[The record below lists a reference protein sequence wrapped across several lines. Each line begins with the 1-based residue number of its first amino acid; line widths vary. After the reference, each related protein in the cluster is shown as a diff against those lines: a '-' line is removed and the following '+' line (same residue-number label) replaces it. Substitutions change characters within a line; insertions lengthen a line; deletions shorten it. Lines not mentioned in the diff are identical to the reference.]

1 MAFSPQ
7 QTNRQI
13 SRFTINTSNIN
24 QFYQDVQN
32 AQLGENWP
40 VVYLLHNDN
49 YNMSGI
55 NRKLLYIGETTSAA
69 RRMMEH
75 FAASNTNY
83 HARAKLDVAH
93 IIFDQ
98 TFNKSAILDIEQE
111 LIHMFSADS
120 SKYEL
125 QNRNDGQSSQH
136 QYYDRD
142 QYITSLREI
151 WEELRKNP
159 INMAIDSFD
168 KVRNSNLFKYSPFT
182 ALTPQQ
188 NKVCEQIVDSLIDA
202 ICNGKDYNAVISGV
216 AGTGKTVV
224 LIKVLSELMHI
235 ANSPVV
241 TQAPAPASSFPTS
254 PKSSVEFNDD
264 EENSDKEQARQIK
277 ASRLK
282 SAIPNG
288 LKLAYV
294 VPLSELLQ
302 PFKNVIKA
310 VCGDDSIVKCATE
323 VANTPGQFDVIFID
337 ESHRLGTI
345 NKFGTNKN
353 PYKLACINSLGVSY
367 TPGMKNPPTELDWV
381 DKKSK
386 CCVYVYDEG
395 QKVRSHNSIEHVD
408 FDRIVLRKPFTDQ
421 YVLTAQ
427 MRCKAGDKYVKFL
440 DDLFNNT
447 ITGSTPLPPWK
458 GYDLRVYD
466 DEAQMVKDINTYNNL
481 GNCGL
486 SRVVAGYG
494 WKWVTMGK
502 KRKKIRSLTKS
513 QWDIHINGNDYFWNE
528 KNGNFIFKAD
538 SEEIGCV
545 HTVQGFDLNY
555 VGIIFGPEIKYDPTK
570 GFSIDKTHIFDSGV
584 KTKDKAQLLELTLRA
599 YKVMME
605 RGIRG
610 CYVYACDPGLQM
622 YLKKNIPSP
631 AAALKNL
638 EMTVNSGISKLTG
651 LDISSNGMKISGNK
665 VELNKV
671 EVDAIISGNGG
682 GIGSIKTV
690 TIDGK
695 SYEVTG
701 SQISK
706 DGDYYVISIN

>member
-1 MAFSPQ
+1 MAFTHQ
-7 QTNRQI
+7 QTNRSI

-24 QFYQDVQN
+24 QFYQAVQN
-32 AQLGENWP
+32 ARLGENWP
-40 VVYLLHNDN
+40 VVYLLHNDHFN
-49 YNMSGI
+49 VGASI
-55 NRKLLYIGETTSAA
+55 NQKLLYIGETTSAF

-75 FAASNTNY
+75 FSVSNTNY
-83 HARAKLDVAH
+83 PERAKLDVAH

-136 QYYDRD
+136 QYYERD
-142 QYITSLREI
+142 QYITSLRDI
-151 WEELRKNP
+151 WEDLRKSP
-159 INMAIDSFD
+159 INMAVDSFD
-168 KVRNSNLFKYSPFT
+168 EVRNSNLFKYSPYT

-188 NKVCEQIVDSLIDA
+188 KKVCEQIVNSLIDA
-202 ICNGKDYNAVISGV
+202 ICNGKDFNAVISGV

-235 ANSPVV
+235 ANSPVA
-241 TQAPAPASSFPTS
+241 TPLPASSS
-254 PKSSVEFNDD
+254 PVSPSSPPKFNDD
-264 EENSDKEQARQIK
+264 EENFGQALTRQIK

-282 SAIPNG
+282 AAKPNG
-288 LKLAYV
+288 LKIAYV

-310 VCGDDSIVKCATE
+310 VYGDDSIVKCATE
-323 VANTPGQFDVIFID
+323 VANTPGQYDIIFVD
-337 ESHRLGTI
+337 EAHRLGTI
-345 NKFGTNKN
+345 NKFGANKN
-353 PYKLACINSLGVSY
+353 PYKLACLNAMGVAY
-367 TPGMKNPPTELDWV
+367 TPGMINPPTELDWIH
-381 DKKSK
+381 KKSN

-395 QKVRSHNSIEHVD
+395 QKVRSHKSIEHRD
-408 FDRIVLRKPFTDQ
+408 FDRIVLNQSFTTQ
-421 YVLTAQ
+421 YVLTTQ
-427 MRCKAGDKYVKFL
+427 MRCKAGDKYVRFL
-440 DDLFNNT
+440 DDLFNSKIN
-447 ITGSTPLPPWK
+447 GSTPLPPWK
-458 GYDLRVYD
+458 GYDFRVYD
-466 DEAQMVKDINTYNNL
+466 DVGKMVTDINAYNNP

-502 KRKKIRSLTKS
+502 NRTELKTLSKS
-513 QWDIHINGNDYFWNE
+513 GWDIHIDGYDYFWNVQ
-528 KNGNFIFKAD
+528 NGNFIFKAD
-538 SEEIGCV
+538 SEEIGCI

-555 VGIIFGPEIKYDPTK
+555 VGIIFGPEIKYDPNN
-570 GFSIDKTHIFDSGV
+570 GFSIDETHIFDSGV
-584 KTKDKAQLLELTLRA
+584 KTRDKAQLLKFTLRA

-610 CYVYACDPGLQM
+610 CYVYACDPGLQK
-622 YLKKNIPSP
+622 YLKCNVPSP
-631 AAALKNL
+631 AAAQNNL
-638 EMTVNSGISKLTG
+638 EMTVNRGIIKLTG
-651 LDISSNGMKISGNK
+651 LDISSNGTGISGGK

-671 EVDAIISGNGG
+671 EVDAIVSGHG
-682 GIGSIKTV
+682 GIGSIKTI

-695 SYEVTG
+695 PYDVTG

-706 DGDYYVISIN
+706 DGDYYVFSIR